1 MRQKN
6 SEFKN
11 FIPDRWLESILHR
24 EAYKI
29 VMDSV
34 LIGKLLDERSDE
46 YLFWQGLLGKPVF
59 LYAKISTASLP
70 EVKFLLERGFY
81 LADTNI
87 LFSKDASLAAKV
99 GGSCLIRFALPE
111 DANQVAELAGK
122 AFTYS
127 RFHRDSFF
135 SAEIANTIKA
145 QWARGYFSGSRGE
158 AMIVALADKSIVGF
172 LQLLDDG
179 QGKLTIDLIAVDS
192 NYQKRGIAA
201 DMISYA
207 QGHCRNVREIYA
219 GTQVINIAAM
229 RLYQRLGFK
238 IIDSSYVLHYHKN

>member
-11 FIPDRWLESILHR
+11 FIPDRWLGNILQR

-29 VMDSV
+29 AMDSV
-34 LIGKLLDERSDE
+34 LIERLLDERSDE

-59 LYAKISTASLP
+59 LYAKVSTASLL
-70 EVKFLLERGFY
+70 EVKFLLQRGFY

-87 LFSKDASLAAKV
+87 LFSKDVSLIAKV

-111 DANQVAELAGK
+111 DESQVAELAGK
-122 AFTYS
+122 AFSYS

-145 QWARGYFSGSRGE
+145 EWARGYFFGSRGE
-158 AMIVALADKSIVGF
+158 EMVVALADKSIVGF
-172 LQLLDDG
+172 LQLLDDHR
-179 QGKLTIDLIAVDS
+179 GKLTIDLIAVDS

-201 DMISYA
+201 DMISYVQA
-207 QGHCRNVREIYA
+207 HCRNVREIQA
-219 GTQVINIAAM
+219 GTQVVNIAAM
-229 RLYQRLGFK
+229 RLYKKLDFE
-238 IIDSSYVLHYHKN
+238 IIDSSYILHYHKN